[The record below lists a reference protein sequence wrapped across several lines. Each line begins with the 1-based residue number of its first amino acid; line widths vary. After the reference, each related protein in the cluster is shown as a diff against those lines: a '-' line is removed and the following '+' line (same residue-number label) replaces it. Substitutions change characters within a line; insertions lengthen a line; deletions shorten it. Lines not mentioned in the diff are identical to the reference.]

1 MEEEDGAEEV
11 DVAITVVEDE
21 GAVVVK
27 DGEMEAAAKEV
38 DRNDGVVEVG
48 GREMMNETLRQH
60 NKKNVSL
67 LLLCTIYF
75 FLLSFLEHRVQC
87 SSWSAHRSSAQ

>member
-48 GREMMNETLRQH
+48 GREMMNETLRQQ

-67 LLLCTIYF
+67 LLFVHYLF
-75 FLLSFLEHRVQC
+75 LSALLSG
-87 SSWSAHRSSAQ
+87 A